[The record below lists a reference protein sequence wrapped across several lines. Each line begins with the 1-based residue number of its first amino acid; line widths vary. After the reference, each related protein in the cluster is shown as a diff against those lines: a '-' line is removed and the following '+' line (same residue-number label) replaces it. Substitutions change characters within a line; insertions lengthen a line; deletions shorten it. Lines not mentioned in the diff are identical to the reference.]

1 MIEGR
6 SLVIEQ
12 KQRYDSIDSIPYLI
26 ELMKEQFYNILRS
39 DTSRWKLSKSE
50 IVKWEKSK
58 QSLRQAIKNCSYGD
72 EQARYLIQEYM
83 KEFLENELDR
93 KEELLDQIL
102 PFEKPLRMKE
112 RTKFLILLYLTE
124 KDHGKDAL
132 SFLIQTYRWN
142 QPKYDG
148 EDAIY
153 EVNAQDLDRIFY
165 LKYRE
170 LNYVEKLEIVIQ
182 TIYENSFGY
191 GIVDRILTMNLD
203 GVSAGVSKDILSLW
217 IFYKGT
223 MIHFSCL
230 RFEEEQEL
238 IRICKNIYR
247 YGNYGQLSQT
257 RGYITGNRKDGS
269 RVVVMRPPFSESWV
283 FFVRKFD
290 IAKQL
295 ELGDILVRDQTMCL
309 RTILKWIVK
318 GCQVTGITGDQ
329 GCGKTTLLMALIG
342 LIPHSYTI
350 RTQELTFELQLRER
364 YPERNIVSLRET
376 EQIHGQE
383 ALDILK
389 KTDGVVTILGEVATN
404 EVASWLIQVS
414 QTASLFTMFTHH
426 AKTTRDL
433 IEGLRNALLQAG
445 GFRNEEIALKQ
456 VMTSIHFDIH
466 MAKTRSGERFVERV
480 TEIVP
485 IKEGV
490 EIRDIIVWENG
501 RYCKKHLITKE
512 AQKQILKY
520 LTVQERKQF
529 LIDMEQ
535 FLEKESLC

>member
-1 MIEGR
+1 MVEGR

-12 KQRYDSIDSIPYLI
+12 KQRYDSIPYLI

-50 IVKWEKSK
+50 VLKWEKSK

-72 EQARYLIQEYM
+72 EQARCLIQEYM
-83 KEFLENELDR
+83 KEFLENQLDR
-93 KEELLDQIL
+93 KEELLNQIL

-124 KDHGKDAL
+124 KEHGKDAL

-170 LNYVEKLEIVIQ
+170 LNYVEKLELVIQ
-182 TIYENSFGY
+182 TIYESSFGY
-191 GIVDRILTMNLD
+191 GIADRILTMNLD
-203 GVSAGVSKDILSLW
+203 GVSAGVSKDVLSLW

-230 RFEEEQEL
+230 KFEEEQEL

-269 RVVVMRPPFSESWV
+269 RVVVMRPPLSESWV

-295 ELGDILVRDQTMCL
+295 ELADILVRDQTKCL

-389 KTDGVVTILGEVATN
+389 KTDGIVTILGEVATN
-404 EVASWLIQVS
+404 EVSSWLIQVS

-426 AKTTRDL
+426 AKTTKDL

-456 VMTSIHFDIH
+456 VMTSIRFDIH
-466 MAKTRSGERFVERV
+466 MAKTRNGERFVERV

-485 IKEGV
+485 IEEGV
-490 EIRDIIVWENG
+490 DTRDIILWEND
-501 RYCKKHLITKE
+501 RYCKKHAITKE
-512 AQKQILKY
+512 TQKQILKY

>member
-1 MIEGR
+1 
-6 SLVIEQ
+6 
-12 KQRYDSIDSIPYLI
+12 
-26 ELMKEQFYNILRS
+26 MKEQFYNILRS
-39 DTSRWKLSKSE
+39 DTRGWKLSKSE
-50 IVKWEKSK
+50 ILKWEKSK

-72 EQARYLIQEYM
+72 EQARCLIQEYM
-83 KEFLENELDR
+83 KEFLENQLDR

-124 KDHGKDAL
+124 KEHGKDAL

-142 QPKYDG
+142 RPKYDG
-148 EDAIY
+148 EEAIY
-153 EVNAQDLDRIFY
+153 EVNIQDLDRIFY

-170 LNYVEKLEIVIQ
+170 LNYIEKLEIVIQ
-182 TIYENSFGY
+182 TIYESSFGY

-230 RFEEEQEL
+230 KFEGEQEL

-295 ELGDILVRDQTMCL
+295 ELGDILIRDQTMCL

-426 AKTTRDL
+426 AKTTKDL

-456 VMTSIHFDIH
+456 VMTSVRFDIH

-485 IKEGV
+485 IEEGV
-490 EIRDIIVWENG
+490 ETRDLVVWENG
-501 RYCKKHLITKE
+501 RYYKKHSMTKE
-512 AQKQILKY
+512 TQKQILKY

>member
-1 MIEGR
+1 MVEGR

-12 KQRYDSIDSIPYLI
+12 KQRYDSIPYLI

-50 IVKWEKSK
+50 VLKWEKSK

-72 EQARYLIQEYM
+72 EQARCLIQEYM
-83 KEFLENELDR
+83 KEFLENQLDR
-93 KEELLDQIL
+93 KEELLNQIL

-124 KDHGKDAL
+124 KEHGKDAL

-170 LNYVEKLEIVIQ
+170 LNYVEKLELVIQ
-182 TIYENSFGY
+182 TIYESSFGY
-191 GIVDRILTMNLD
+191 GIADRILTMNLD
-203 GVSAGVSKDILSLW
+203 GVSAGVSKDVLSLW

-230 RFEEEQEL
+230 KFEEEQEL

-295 ELGDILVRDQTMCL
+295 ELADILVRDQTKCL

-389 KTDGVVTILGEVATN
+389 KTDGIVTILGEVATN
-404 EVASWLIQVS
+404 EVSSWLIQVS

-426 AKTTRDL
+426 AKTTKDL

-456 VMTSIHFDIH
+456 VMTSIRFDIH
-466 MAKTRSGERFVERV
+466 MAKTRNGERFVERV

-485 IKEGV
+485 IEEGV
-490 EIRDIIVWENG
+490 DTRDIILWEND
-501 RYCKKHLITKE
+501 RYCKKHAITKE
-512 AQKQILKY
+512 TQKQILKY

>member
-1 MIEGR
+1 MVEGR

-12 KQRYDSIDSIPYLI
+12 KQRYDSIPYLI

-50 IVKWEKSK
+50 VLKWEKSK

-72 EQARYLIQEYM
+72 EQARCLIQEYM
-83 KEFLENELDR
+83 KEFLENQLDM
-93 KEELLDQIL
+93 KEELLNQIL

-124 KDHGKDAL
+124 KEHGKDAL

-165 LKYRE
+165 LKYRK
-170 LNYVEKLEIVIQ
+170 LNYVEKLELVIQ
-182 TIYENSFGY
+182 TIYESSFGY
-191 GIVDRILTMNLD
+191 GIADRILTMNLD
-203 GVSAGVSKDILSLW
+203 GVSAGVSKDVLSLW

-230 RFEEEQEL
+230 KFEEEQEL

-295 ELGDILVRDQTMCL
+295 ELADILVRDQTKCL

-404 EVASWLIQVS
+404 EVSSWLIQVS

-426 AKTTRDL
+426 AKTTKDL

-456 VMTSIHFDIH
+456 VMTSIRFDIH
-466 MAKTRSGERFVERV
+466 MAKTRNGERFVERV

-485 IKEGV
+485 IEEGV
-490 EIRDIIVWENG
+490 DTRDIILWENG
-501 RYCKKHLITKE
+501 RYCKKHAITKE
-512 AQKQILKY
+512 TQKQILKY

>member
-1 MIEGR
+1 MVEGR

-12 KQRYDSIDSIPYLI
+12 KQRYDSIPYLI

-39 DTSRWKLSKSE
+39 DTSRWKLSKLE
-50 IVKWEKSK
+50 VLKWEKSK

-72 EQARYLIQEYM
+72 EQARCLIQEYM
-83 KEFLENELDR
+83 KEFLENQLDR
-93 KEELLDQIL
+93 KEELLNQIL

-124 KDHGKDAL
+124 KEHGKDAL

-170 LNYVEKLEIVIQ
+170 LNYVEKLELVIQ
-182 TIYENSFGY
+182 TIYESSFGY
-191 GIVDRILTMNLD
+191 GIADRILTMNLD
-203 GVSAGVSKDILSLW
+203 GVSAGVSKDVLSLW

-230 RFEEEQEL
+230 KFEEEQEL

-295 ELGDILVRDQTMCL
+295 ELADILVRDQTKCL

-389 KTDGVVTILGEVATN
+389 KTDGIVTILGEVATN
-404 EVASWLIQVS
+404 EVSSWLIQVS

-426 AKTTRDL
+426 AKTTKDL

-456 VMTSIHFDIH
+456 VMTSIRFDIH
-466 MAKTRSGERFVERV
+466 MAKTRNGERFVERV

-485 IKEGV
+485 IEEGV
-490 EIRDIIVWENG
+490 DTRDIILWENG
-501 RYCKKHLITKE
+501 RYCKKHAITKE
-512 AQKQILKY
+512 TQKQILKY

>member
-1 MIEGR
+1 
-6 SLVIEQ
+6 
-12 KQRYDSIDSIPYLI
+12 
-26 ELMKEQFYNILRS
+26 MKEQFYNILRS
-39 DTSRWKLSKSE
+39 DTRRWKLSKSE
-50 IVKWEKSK
+50 ILKWEKSK

-72 EQARYLIQEYM
+72 EQARCLIQEYM
-83 KEFLENELDR
+83 KEFLENQLDR

-124 KDHGKDAL
+124 KEHGKDAL

-142 QPKYDG
+142 RPKYDG
-148 EDAIY
+148 EEAIY
-153 EVNAQDLDRIFY
+153 EVNIQDLDRIFY

-170 LNYVEKLEIVIQ
+170 LNYIEKLEIVIQ
-182 TIYENSFGY
+182 TIYESSFGY

-230 RFEEEQEL
+230 KFEGEQEL

-295 ELGDILVRDQTMCL
+295 ELGDILIRDQTMCL
-309 RTILKWIVK
+309 RTILKWVVK

-426 AKTTRDL
+426 AKTTKDL

-456 VMTSIHFDIH
+456 VMTSVRFDIH

-485 IKEGV
+485 IEEGV
-490 EIRDIIVWENG
+490 ETRDLVVWENG
-501 RYCKKHLITKE
+501 RYYKKYSITKE
-512 AQKQILKY
+512 TQKQILKY

>member
-1 MIEGR
+1 MVEGR

-12 KQRYDSIDSIPYLI
+12 KQRYDSIPYLI

-50 IVKWEKSK
+50 VLKWEKSK

-72 EQARYLIQEYM
+72 EQARCLIQEYM
-83 KEFLENELDR
+83 KEFLENQLDR
-93 KEELLDQIL
+93 KEELLNQIL

-124 KDHGKDAL
+124 KEHGKDAL

-165 LKYRE
+165 LKYRK
-170 LNYVEKLEIVIQ
+170 LNYVEKLELVIQ
-182 TIYENSFGY
+182 TIYESSFGY
-191 GIVDRILTMNLD
+191 GIADRILTMNLD
-203 GVSAGVSKDILSLW
+203 GVSAGVSKDVLSLW

-230 RFEEEQEL
+230 KFEEEQEL

-295 ELGDILVRDQTMCL
+295 ELADILVRDQTKCL

-404 EVASWLIQVS
+404 EVSSWLIQVS

-426 AKTTRDL
+426 AKTTKDL

-456 VMTSIHFDIH
+456 VMTSIRFDIH
-466 MAKTRSGERFVERV
+466 MAKTRNGERFVERV

-485 IKEGV
+485 IEEGV
-490 EIRDIIVWENG
+490 DTRDIILWENG
-501 RYCKKHLITKE
+501 RYCKKHAITKE
-512 AQKQILKY
+512 TQKQILKY

>member
-1 MIEGR
+1 MVEGR

-12 KQRYDSIDSIPYLI
+12 KQRYDSIPYLI

-50 IVKWEKSK
+50 VLKWEKSK

-72 EQARYLIQEYM
+72 EQARCLIQEYM
-83 KEFLENELDR
+83 KEFLENQLDR
-93 KEELLDQIL
+93 KEELLNQIL

-124 KDHGKDAL
+124 KEHGKDAL

-170 LNYVEKLEIVIQ
+170 LNYVEKLELVIQ
-182 TIYENSFGY
+182 TIYESSFGY
-191 GIVDRILTMNLD
+191 GIADRILTMNLD
-203 GVSAGVSKDILSLW
+203 GVSAGVSKDVLSLW

-230 RFEEEQEL
+230 KFEEEQEL

-295 ELGDILVRDQTMCL
+295 ELADILVRDQTKCL

-404 EVASWLIQVS
+404 EVSSWLIQVS

-426 AKTTRDL
+426 AKTTKDL

-456 VMTSIHFDIH
+456 VMTSIRFDIH
-466 MAKTRSGERFVERV
+466 MAKTRNGERFVERV

-485 IKEGV
+485 IEEGV
-490 EIRDIIVWENG
+490 DTRDIILWENG
-501 RYCKKHLITKE
+501 RYCKKHAITKE
-512 AQKQILKY
+512 TQKQILKY

>member
-39 DTSRWKLSKSE
+39 DTRRWKLSKSE
-50 IVKWEKSK
+50 ILKWEKSK

-72 EQARYLIQEYM
+72 EQARCLIQEYM
-83 KEFLENELDR
+83 KEFLENQLDR

-124 KDHGKDAL
+124 KEHGKDAL

-142 QPKYDG
+142 RPKYDG
-148 EDAIY
+148 EEAIY
-153 EVNAQDLDRIFY
+153 EVNIQDLDRIFY

-170 LNYVEKLEIVIQ
+170 LNYIEKLEIVIQ
-182 TIYENSFGY
+182 TIYESSFGY

-230 RFEEEQEL
+230 KFEGEQEL

-295 ELGDILVRDQTMCL
+295 ELGDILIRDQTMCL

-426 AKTTRDL
+426 AKTTKDL

-456 VMTSIHFDIH
+456 VMTSVRFDIH

-485 IKEGV
+485 IEEGV
-490 EIRDIIVWENG
+490 ETRDLVIWENG
-501 RYCKKHLITKE
+501 RYYKKHSMTKE
-512 AQKQILKY
+512 TQKQILKY

>member
-1 MIEGR
+1 MVEGR

-12 KQRYDSIDSIPYLI
+12 KQRYDSIPYLI

-50 IVKWEKSK
+50 VLKWEKSK

-72 EQARYLIQEYM
+72 EQARCLIQEYM
-83 KEFLENELDR
+83 KEFLENQLDR
-93 KEELLDQIL
+93 KEELLNQIL

-124 KDHGKDAL
+124 KEHGIDAL

-170 LNYVEKLEIVIQ
+170 LNYVEKLELVIQ
-182 TIYENSFGY
+182 TIYESSFGY
-191 GIVDRILTMNLD
+191 GIADRILTMNLD
-203 GVSAGVSKDILSLW
+203 GVSAGVSKDVLSLW

-230 RFEEEQEL
+230 KFEEEQEL

-295 ELGDILVRDQTMCL
+295 ELADILVRDQTKCL

-389 KTDGVVTILGEVATN
+389 KTDGIVTILGEVATN
-404 EVASWLIQVS
+404 EVSSWLIQVS

-426 AKTTRDL
+426 AKTTKDL

-456 VMTSIHFDIH
+456 VMTSIRFDIH
-466 MAKTRSGERFVERV
+466 MAKTRNGERFVERV

-485 IKEGV
+485 IEEGV
-490 EIRDIIVWENG
+490 DTRDIILWENG
-501 RYCKKHLITKE
+501 RYCKKHAITKE
-512 AQKQILKY
+512 TQKQILKY

>member
-1 MIEGR
+1 MVEGR

-12 KQRYDSIDSIPYLI
+12 KQRYDSIPYLI

-50 IVKWEKSK
+50 VLKWEKSK

-72 EQARYLIQEYM
+72 EQARCLIQEYM
-83 KEFLENELDR
+83 KEFLENQLDR
-93 KEELLDQIL
+93 KEELLNQIL

-124 KDHGKDAL
+124 KEHGKDAL

-170 LNYVEKLEIVIQ
+170 LNYVEKLELVIQ
-182 TIYENSFGY
+182 TIYESSFGY
-191 GIVDRILTMNLD
+191 GIADRILTMNLD
-203 GVSAGVSKDILSLW
+203 GVSAGVSKDVLSLW

-230 RFEEEQEL
+230 KFEEEQEL

-295 ELGDILVRDQTMCL
+295 ELADILVRDQTKCL

-389 KTDGVVTILGEVATN
+389 KTDGIVTILGEVATN
-404 EVASWLIQVS
+404 EVSSWLIQVS

-426 AKTTRDL
+426 AKTTKDL

-456 VMTSIHFDIH
+456 VMTSIRFDIH
-466 MAKTRSGERFVERV
+466 MAKTRNGERFVERV

-485 IKEGV
+485 IEEGV
-490 EIRDIIVWENG
+490 DTRDIILWENG
-501 RYCKKHLITKE
+501 RYCKKHAITKE
-512 AQKQILKY
+512 TQKQILKY

>member
-1 MIEGR
+1 MVEGR

-12 KQRYDSIDSIPYLI
+12 KQRYDSIPYLI

-50 IVKWEKSK
+50 VLKWEKSK

-72 EQARYLIQEYM
+72 EQARCLIQEYM
-83 KEFLENELDR
+83 KEFLENQLDR
-93 KEELLDQIL
+93 KEELLNQIL

-124 KDHGKDAL
+124 KEHGKDAL

-165 LKYRE
+165 LKYRK
-170 LNYVEKLEIVIQ
+170 LNYVEKLELVIQ
-182 TIYENSFGY
+182 TIYESSFGY
-191 GIVDRILTMNLD
+191 GIADRILTMNLD
-203 GVSAGVSKDILSLW
+203 GVSAGVSKDVLSLW

-230 RFEEEQEL
+230 KFEEEQEL

-295 ELGDILVRDQTMCL
+295 ELADILVRDETKCL

-404 EVASWLIQVS
+404 EVSSWLIQVS

-426 AKTTRDL
+426 AKTTKDL

-456 VMTSIHFDIH
+456 VMTSIRFDIH
-466 MAKTRSGERFVERV
+466 MAKTRNGERFVERV

-485 IKEGV
+485 IEEGV
-490 EIRDIIVWENG
+490 DTRDIILWENG
-501 RYCKKHLITKE
+501 RYCKKHAITKE
-512 AQKQILKY
+512 TQKQILKY

>member
-1 MIEGR
+1 MVEGR

-12 KQRYDSIDSIPYLI
+12 KQRYDSIPYLI

-50 IVKWEKSK
+50 VLKWEKSK

-72 EQARYLIQEYM
+72 EQARGLIQEYM
-83 KEFLENELDR
+83 KEFLENQLDR
-93 KEELLDQIL
+93 KEELLNQIL

-124 KDHGKDAL
+124 KEHGKDAL

-165 LKYRE
+165 LKYRK
-170 LNYVEKLEIVIQ
+170 LNYVEKLELVIQ
-182 TIYENSFGY
+182 TIYESSFGY
-191 GIVDRILTMNLD
+191 GIADRILTMNLD
-203 GVSAGVSKDILSLW
+203 GVSAGVSKDVLSLW

-230 RFEEEQEL
+230 KFEEEQEL

-295 ELGDILVRDQTMCL
+295 ELADILVRDQTKCL

-404 EVASWLIQVS
+404 EVSSWLIQVS

-426 AKTTRDL
+426 AKTTKDL

-456 VMTSIHFDIH
+456 VMTSIRFDIH
-466 MAKTRSGERFVERV
+466 MAKTRNGERFVERV

-485 IKEGV
+485 IEEGV
-490 EIRDIIVWENG
+490 DTRDIILWENG
-501 RYCKKHLITKE
+501 RYCKKHAITKE
-512 AQKQILKY
+512 TQKQILKY